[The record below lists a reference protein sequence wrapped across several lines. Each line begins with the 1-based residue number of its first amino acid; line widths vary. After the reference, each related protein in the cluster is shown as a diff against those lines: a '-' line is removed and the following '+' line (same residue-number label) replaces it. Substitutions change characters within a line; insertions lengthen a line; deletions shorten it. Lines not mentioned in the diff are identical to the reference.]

1 MWLETLTLQTH
12 QSRKKTIEAFCRDM
26 TQDSE
31 FASTNIRVFYHQNAV
46 LHMTWHLQH
55 LTIPETDCSI
65 QATRL
70 IELLRPFG
78 SVHHRTWLPLSTLH
92 LR

>member
-12 QSRKKTIEAFCRDM
+12 QSTKEAIEAFYRDM

-31 FASTNIRVFYHQNAV
+31 FVIANIRVFYHQNAV
-46 LHMTWHLQH
+46 LHVTWHLQH
-55 LTIPETDCSI
+55 LTIPEADCSI
-65 QATRL
+65 QASRL

-78 SVHHRTWLPLSTLH
+78 SVHHRTWLPLSI
-92 LR
+92 